1 MCIYTYLYIHYLA
14 SSPKNIS
21 HSFFFQRDGVKPIKH
36 ERNVHNIKRHRSINP
51 KSRVK
56 GSAIVDRSTGG
67 GRGKGRGGSSFAKSG
82 SERCVPVRGSTW
94 IRGTWDPTVAILPH
108 LVTIQSTM
116 LPSLPLPF
124 SIALVL
130 HQFLLYPL
138 PSCSSPY
145 LSEFHPSFSFSSFSF
160 NEKERKRFSR
170 TIILFF

>member
-1 MCIYTYLYIHYLA
+1 MA
-14 SSPKNIS
+14 W
-21 HSFFFQRDGVKPIKH
+21 RKPIKH

-160 NEKERKRFSR
+160 NGKERKKFSR